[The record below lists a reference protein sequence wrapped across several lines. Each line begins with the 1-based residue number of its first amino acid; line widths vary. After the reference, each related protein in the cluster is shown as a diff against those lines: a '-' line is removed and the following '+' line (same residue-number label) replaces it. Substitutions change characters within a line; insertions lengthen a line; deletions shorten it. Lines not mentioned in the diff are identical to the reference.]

1 MANGDAKR
9 HLWRCQRWRFVIQL
23 VANHGIT
30 NGILVPER
38 WPFGDVSAVFRVVF
52 GRFCCTYMSVLDAMP
67 CALGC
72 CVCTLYITVFPH
84 ESFSFGN
91 NGVVEAQRNS
101 KRKRNGKTC
110 YVVSSGVVCV
120 PTKVRRARFFTVS
133 GGRIQVRGCCLC
145 SGVWAWMCAIVA
157 TGRFAGRN
165 TLIFL
170 NRSYI
175 SAIICI
181 FARNKLRPCGMRLL

>member
-1 MANGDAKR
+1 
-9 HLWRCQRWRFVIQL
+9 
-23 VANHGIT
+23 
-30 NGILVPER
+30 
-38 WPFGDVSAVFRVVF
+38 
-52 GRFCCTYMSVLDAMP
+52 MSPLDAMP
-67 CALGC
+67 WALGG
-72 CVCTLYITVFPH
+72 CVCTLYIVVFPH

-91 NGVVEAQRNS
+91 DGVVEAQRNS
-101 KRKRNGKTC
+101 ERKRNGKIC

-133 GGRIQVRGCCLC
+133 GGRIQVRGCCLR

>member
-1 MANGDAKR
+1 MF
-9 HLWRCQRWRFVIQL
+9 LRFSVL
-23 VANHGIT
+23 F
-30 NGILVPER
+30 L
-38 WPFGDVSAVFRVVF
+38 AVFVAHNV
-52 GRFCCTYMSVLDAMP
+52 A
-67 CALGC
+67 AGC
-72 CVCTLYITVFPH
+72 NAVGVRRLRLHTLYCRIPH

-91 NGVVEAQRNS
+91 DGVVEAQRNS

-133 GGRIQVRGCCLC
+133 GGRIQVRGCCLR

-157 TGRFAGRN
+157 TGRFASRN